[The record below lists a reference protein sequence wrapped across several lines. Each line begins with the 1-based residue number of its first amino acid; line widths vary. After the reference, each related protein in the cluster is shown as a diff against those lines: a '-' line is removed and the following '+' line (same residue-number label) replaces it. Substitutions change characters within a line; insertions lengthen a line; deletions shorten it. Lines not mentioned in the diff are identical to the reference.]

1 MPEHFFLYLRKMQKR
16 RAQSAQLLDAE
27 MVDQFHWTHQVH
39 RITVGMLQLVLQEGK
54 KREEILR
61 AICCCP
67 LVNLFSVSSK
77 ISADQSANTQI
88 ISFEEIIYHS
98 PDTCRFFIIH

>member
-39 RITVGMLQLVLQEGK
+39 RITVGMWQLVLQEGK
-54 KREEILR
+54 KRG
-61 AICCCP
+61 
-67 LVNLFSVSSK
+67 NLKSNLLLSIGKSVFSFLQNLS
-77 ISADQSANTQI
+77 
-88 ISFEEIIYHS
+88 
-98 PDTCRFFIIH
+98 